1 LLRKTVLYFAHG
13 TTSNLKELSGALLHK
28 TAFAFRL
35 AYISVIEAALN
46 IKLPIILDS
55 PSGKEVEES
64 NISLMMDILKR
75 DFSDHQIIIA
85 SIRGY
90 DFPAIKVEE
99 IHSRLIDN
107 EWSAQD

>member
-1 LLRKTVLYFAHG
+1 
-13 TTSNLKELSGALLHK
+13 
-28 TAFAFRL
+28 
-35 AYISVIEAALN
+35 
-46 IKLPIILDS
+46 
-55 PSGKEVEES
+55 
-64 NISLMMDILKR
+64 MMDILKR